1 MDCTVA
7 THKQAVQEQPP
18 AGYEFQNVVLGV
30 TCTPICS
37 MFSEPAGGSQTLL
50 QRIKALHSK
59 IISAT
64 LVRFLQAVCSLFRE
78 QISR

>member
-37 MFSEPAGGSQTLL
+37 MFSEPAGGSQIDKLYL
-50 QRIKALHSK
+50 NI
-59 IISAT
+59 
-64 LVRFLQAVCSLFRE
+64 VCSSDF
-78 QISR
+78 SR